1 MISDWMPEIGVI
13 VIILSAVA
21 FAASRMLVVRIQEHE
36 VGIVIKKWGNASLP
50 AHRLVALHGE
60 AGFQADTLAPGRPWL
75 RWSPKDKILKVATV
89 WVPPGAQA
97 LVIAEDG
104 DRLPAGQ
111 VLGRV
116 VRDHD
121 TVHGARA

>member
-60 AGFQADTLAPGRPWL
+60 AGLQADTLAPAAMRLTKRSGQR
-75 RWSPKDKILKVATV
+75 SP
-89 WVPPGAQA
+89 
-97 LVIAEDG
+97 
-104 DRLPAGQ
+104 
-111 VLGRV
+111 
-116 VRDHD
+116 D
-121 TVHGARA
+121 TITR